1 MDHEKVT
8 SGVGVAAAEMRIGIC
23 EPTWGMALEYGQ
35 TSMGAFSAIQS
46 KQALGERPDKMRIGI
61 CEPTWAMVLEYG
73 QTLFGFCGHHCSE
86 LLPYA
91 RRVFYFPRCSGE
103 RCLIPRTSTQTAI

>member
-23 EPTWGMALEYGQ
+23 EPTWDMALEYGQ

-46 KQALGERPDKMRIGI
+46 KRALGERPDKMRIRI

-73 QTLFGFCGHHCSE
+73 QNHGLWGDV
-86 LLPYA
+86 A
-91 RRVFYFPRCSGE
+91 RGRRKKWAF
-103 RCLIPRTSTQTAI
+103 

>member
-23 EPTWGMALEYGQ
+23 EPTWDMALEYGQ

-73 QTLFGFCGHHCSE
+73 QKSFYKFSWAVRRCCARQAQKMGILDHLFTHTIWKNLGG
-86 LLPYA
+86 
-91 RRVFYFPRCSGE
+91 
-103 RCLIPRTSTQTAI
+103 